1 MPYVSVTVPTTSGS
15 TTNIGLN
22 TDITFPTGVG
32 TSVPKTC
39 QTILQRARQENKAQF
54 QDIYKLERLKT
65 QFAQTRDLLS
75 NPTLSQNADVTTQE
89 FVAETLISIFN
100 YSSIEAEEMTMKI
113 HHEGSAVVATL
124 SYELAEQKGIEV
136 TVLARNHGFPLAVK
150 IEQE

>member
-1 MPYVSVTVPTTSGS
+1 M
-15 TTNIGLN
+15 IQM
-22 TDITFPTGVG
+22 TDT
-32 TSVPKTC
+32 
-39 QTILQRARQENKAQF
+39 
-54 QDIYKLERLKT
+54 DLKT
-65 QFAQTRDLLS
+65 
-75 NPTLSQNADVTTQE
+75 PTKIKNKINIQEPSKYHVIYINDDVTTQE